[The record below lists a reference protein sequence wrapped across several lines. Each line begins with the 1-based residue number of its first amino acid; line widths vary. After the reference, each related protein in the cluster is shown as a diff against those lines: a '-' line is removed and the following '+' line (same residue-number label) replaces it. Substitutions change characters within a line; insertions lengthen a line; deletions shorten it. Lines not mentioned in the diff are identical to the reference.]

1 MVRLFAMTCGW
12 IEADYHGF
20 LEHEPGRLRVPVPCY
35 LIDHP
40 KGKVVFD
47 TGLHVAIQS
56 DPAARL
62 GILARFFSVTFH
74 AGEDIAARLAALD
87 VDAATIRH
95 LVTSH
100 LHFDHAGGN
109 AALPNARIV
118 IQRRE
123 WEAGR
128 DADRIAASAYNP
140 ADYDTGQDI
149 FPIDGE
155 HDLLGDGSVTCIP
168 TYGHTPGHQSLRVRL
183 ADGEVVLSSDAC
195 GHCATRAP
203 VSSTATTRS
212 SGRPCRRHRRK
223 CARHRS
229 HDARGSLWLST
240 HRGRK
245 RRGRRA
251 PRHHQRERPGTFPQ
265 VLRLA
270 DAAARL
276 PGRHRGR
283 RGRRLVR

>member
-40 KGKVVFD
+40 RGKVVFD

-62 GILARFFSVTFH
+62 GILARFFAVTFH

-87 VDAATIRH
+87 VDAARIHH

-100 LHFDHAGGN
+100 LHFDHVGGN
-109 AALPNARIV
+109 ASLPNARIV

-128 DADRIAASAYNP
+128 DADRIAASGYNP
-140 ADYDTGQDI
+140 ADYDTGQEI
-149 FPIDGE
+149 LAIDGE
-155 HDLLGDGSVTCIP
+155 HDLLGDGAVTCMP

-183 ADGEVVLSSDAC
+183 ADGEVVLTSDAC
-195 GHCATRAP
+195 YL
-203 VSSTATTRS
+203 
-212 SGRPCRRHRRK
+212 RRT
-223 CARHRS
+223 
-229 HDARGSLWLST
+229 L
-240 HRGRK
+240 
-245 RRGRRA
+245 
-251 PRHHQRERPGTFPQ
+251 EE
-265 VLRLA
+265 LRLSPFA
-270 DAAARL
+270 YDREGMLASLRHLRALRDAGARL
-276 PGRHRGR
+276 FYGHDPEFWATVPQAPAE
-283 RGRRLVR
+283 VRAASIS

>member
-20 LEHEPGRLRVPVPCY
+20 LEHEPGRVRVPVPCY

-40 KGKVVFD
+40 RGKVVFD

-74 AGEDIAARLAALD
+74 AGEDIAARLSALD
-87 VDAATIRH
+87 IDAAKIRH

-123 WEAGR
+123 WEAGQ
-128 DADRIAASAYNP
+128 DADRIAASGYNP
-140 ADYDTGQDI
+140 AGHATGPGVLTI
-149 FPIDGE
+149 AGA
-155 HDLLGDGSVTCIP
+155 GDPPGGGS
-168 TYGHTPGHQSLRVRL
+168 G
-183 ADGEVVLSSDAC
+183 
-195 GHCATRAP
+195 TR
-203 VSSTATTRS
+203 
-212 SGRPCRRHRRK
+212 
-223 CARHRS
+223 
-229 HDARGSLWLST
+229 
-240 HRGRK
+240 
-245 RRGRRA
+245 
-251 PRHHQRERPGTFPQ
+251 
-265 VLRLA
+265 
-270 DAAARL
+270 
-276 PGRHRGR
+276 
-283 RGRRLVR
+283 

>member
-40 KGKVVFD
+40 RGKVVFD

-62 GILARFFSVTFH
+62 GILARFFAVTFH

-87 VDAATIRH
+87 VDAARIHH

-100 LHFDHAGGN
+100 LHFDHVGGN
-109 AALPNARIV
+109 ASLPNARIV

-128 DADRIAASAYNP
+128 DADRIAASGYNP
-140 ADYDTGQDI
+140 ADYDTGQEILALVRDLHSRLKSTVVI
-149 FPIDGE
+149 VTHDMSVAGSCERTIALRDGRIV
-155 HDLLGDGSVTCIP
+155 DDV
-168 TYGHTPGHQSLRVRL
+168 
-183 ADGEVVLSSDAC
+183 
-195 GHCATRAP
+195 
-203 VSSTATTRS
+203 
-212 SGRPCRRHRRK
+212 
-223 CARHRS
+223 
-229 HDARGSLWLST
+229 
-240 HRGRK
+240 
-245 RRGRRA
+245 RRA
-251 PRHHQRERPGTFPQ
+251 APNPTRGVHVALQ
-265 VLRLA
+265 A
-270 DAAARL
+270 D
-276 PGRHRGR
+276 
-283 RGRRLVR
+283 